1 MNPYKKSK
9 CKLIDAGNQFLRAG
23 EQVNVVS
30 RESTPIIKVSE
41 DEGKWRTLAKFKTK
55 AERDRKLTQLVE
67 EEPQYLVI
75 DEPREEG
82 IC

>member
-9 CKLIDAGNQFLRAG
+9 CKLIDAGYQFLRAG
-23 EQVNVVS
+23 EQTD
-30 RESTPIIKVSE
+30 RKTEEQIPIIKISE
-41 DEGKWRTLAKFKTK
+41 DEGKWRLLAKFKTK

-75 DEPREEG
+75 DEPCIDED
-82 IC
+82 